1 MLFKLIN
8 RFTKFFL
15 VIILSSIVF
24 IGCGSNKNKAE
35 AKELLQ
41 KILQVVGIPYDIVV
55 NICQDGNGDGIC
67 NATEVTAKITINKSD
82 TIDTIF
88 EKIKLDKNG
97 RYILAN
103 YDPNKKILMELEDNE
118 AFENTKQRVTIPYNP
133 KPVEVEQELS
143 ILQALLDRK
152 LLIDIDKLKKSK
164 NSRTLIDKVILSS
177 LFFNQKLLEQNNMDR
192 FNATERNLDYIA
204 EGLRDINITGD
215 FVNRLDG
222 CDKNT
227 TCTNRILLD
236 AKQQTEISEEEAKR
250 IAKTNSINGTGDRNT
265 LITIEE
271 YNSTK
276 NEDNTTT
283 PTSDNE
289 DNDSPP
295 NNYQPPVQKTTTK
308 HVSDAYLI
316 HLSEPVEAICGDSR
330 YQSILRVDAQGLIT
344 FNVELP
350 SDCIITVPTGS
361 IIDSDGDGNYNANI
375 DKPLAFNLIG
385 NSDLPYISPLSTFL
399 ISKNFGDEND
409 YIKFKNMIK
418 NFDPIASINT
428 IQNNSSLDANRTKK
442 LIFLQEVIKNLLNR
456 DENLSSINI
465 SSILDDNR
473 HLDNIYLDELIYNI
487 PYPKK
492 IEAIK
497 RVLIYSNE
505 INSSIDLTKLIINIS
520 DGETTLKE
528 AIENSL
534 NDNSNPLDFYS
545 ISDLSLYYVNQDIND
560 YLFDKKYRYEDR
572 FITKWKT
579 DNNGTSA
586 NNQISILTNDG
597 NYSYNYSIKWGDDA
611 NHIDFGV
618 AGDIN
623 HTYSTVGTYTV
634 EIAGDFPHLFMKKN
648 DDGNSSTIDSDAKKI
663 VSVEQ
668 WGKNRWKSMYGMFYN
683 ASNLDLN
690 NTYDTPN
697 LSGVTDMSYMFY
709 NAVKFDKNIGDWN
722 ISKVKDMSGMFGG
735 VKISTNIYD
744 EILNGWNSLSSL
756 ERNVTFDGGDSQ
768 YSNTG
773 KTGRD
778 ELISAYD
785 WNITD
790 GGELYPPIGG

>member
-1 MLFKLIN
+1 MFFN

-15 VIILSSIVF
+15 VIMLTSTIF
-24 IGCGSNKNKAE
+24 IGCGSKKNKEE

-41 KILQVVGIPYDIVV
+41 KILQVVGIPYDVV
-55 NICQDGNGDGIC
+55 INICQDGNGDGIC

-82 TIDTIF
+82 TIDTIL

-97 RYILAN
+97 QYILAH
-103 YDPNKKILMELEDNE
+103 YDPTKKILMELEDNE
-118 AFENTKQRVTIPYNP
+118 AFENSKQRVTIPYNP
-133 KPVEVEQELS
+133 KPIEVVQELS
-143 ILQALLDRK
+143 ILQALLDRN
-152 LLIDIDKLKKSK
+152 LLTDIDKLKKSK
-164 NSRTLIDKVILSS
+164 NSRTLIYEVILRS
-177 LFFNQKLLEQNNMDR
+177 LFFNQRLLEQNNMNTI
-192 FNATERNLDYIA
+192 NATERNLEYIA

-215 FVNRLDG
+215 FVDRLDG
-222 CDKNT
+222 CDKNI

-236 AKQQTEISEEEAKR
+236 AQQQTEISEEEAKK
-250 IAKTNSINGTGDRNT
+250 IAKTNSIEGTGDRNT
-265 LITIEE
+265 LITIEVE
-271 YNSTK
+271 EDDSTK
-276 NEDNTTT
+276 NEDNSTT
-283 PTSDNE
+283 PSSDDG
-289 DNDSPP
+289 DNGDDGSP
-295 NNYQPPVQKTTTK
+295 NNYQPPVQKTTK

-316 HLSEPVEAICGDSR
+316 YLSEHVEAVCGENQSS
-330 YQSILRVDAQGLIT
+330 YQSILDVGENGLIT
-344 FNVELP
+344 FNVKLP
-350 SDCIITVPTGS
+350 SDCIITVPAGS
-361 IIDSDGDGNYNANI
+361 IMDSDGDKNYNSSI
-375 DKPLAFNLIG
+375 DKPLAFDLVG

-399 ISKNFGDEND
+399 INKELNISD
-409 YIKFKNMIK
+409 YTKFKNMIQ

-442 LIFLQEVIKNLLNR
+442 LIFLQEVIKNVLASGG
-456 DENLSSINI
+456 DLSDIDI
-465 SSILDDNR
+465 SSILDDSR
-473 HLDNIYLDELIYNI
+473 HLESIYLDELIYNI

-528 AIENSL
+528 AIEKSL
-534 NDNSNPLDFYS
+534 KDNSNPLDFYS

-597 NYSYNYSIKWGDDA
+597 NYSYDYSIKWGDDA
-611 NHIDFGV
+611 NNIDFGV
-618 AGDIN
+618 VGDIN
-623 HTYSTVGTYTV
+623 HTYSNVGTYTV

-648 DDGNSSTIDSDAKKI
+648 DDGNSSTIDSDAQKI

-697 LSGVTDMSYMFY
+697 LSDVTDMSYMFY

-722 ISKVKDMSGMFGG
+722 VSKVKDMSEMFSG
-735 VKISTNIYD
+735 VKISINNYD
-744 EILNGWNSLSSL
+744 EILNAWYGLSSL
-756 ERNVTFDGGDSQ
+756 ERNVTFDGGYSQ

-773 KTGRD
+773 ENGRND
-778 ELISAYD
+778 LISAYD

-790 GGELYPPIGG
+790 GGLYSPPL